1 MSTQHLK
8 NMLLSLQ
15 QFQDSKISITIN
27 DYNNEALFTVS
38 LSESLFQVTNIN
50 NHKTETSDNVDSVV
64 EYIENNIFT
73 N

>member
-1 MSTQHLK
+1 
-8 NMLLSLQ
+8 MLLSLQ

-27 DYNNEALFTVS
+27 DHNNEALFTVS
-38 LSESLFQVTNIN
+38 LSESLFQVTNTN

>member
-1 MSTQHLK
+1 
-8 NMLLSLQ
+8 MLLSLQ

-27 DYNNEALFTVS
+27 DHNNEALFTVS

>member
-1 MSTQHLK
+1 
-8 NMLLSLQ
+8 MLLSLQ

-27 DYNNEALFTVS
+27 DHNNEALFTVS

-50 NHKTETSDNVDSVV
+50 NHKTETSDNVDTVV